1 MLQSEPVDVEY
12 LQQTE
17 VGVVVTGRG
26 SGADMCH
33 VSEYKVIRGNNVS
46 AAVHEQ
52 QSPDKYNVRTI
63 RNKEAENDS
72 FIVENASYSCPHQ
85 LNTITTWRNSTME
98 TFSQSV
104 EFLESLILKSE
115 LILSSKL
122 RDWPEARLQN
132 VNFILHTGFNFNL
145 LAADFFQ
152 SFQIF

>member
-1 MLQSEPVDVEY
+1 MSPLQSMSNSHQTNTMLEPLETKK
-12 LQQTE
+12 LRMTLLLL
-17 VGVVVTGRG
+17 R
-26 SGADMCH
+26 MRL
-33 VSEYKVIRGNNVS
+33 IRV
-46 AAVHEQ
+46 
-52 QSPDKYNVRTI
+52 
-63 RNKEAENDS
+63 
-72 FIVENASYSCPHQ
+72 HQ

-122 RDWPEARLQN
+122 REWPEARLQN